1 MRNLVKIY
9 PGKLPTEATPHSLR
23 HSFASHLLQNGLNIR
38 KIQKLLGHSS
48 IDTTQI
54 YTKLDDD
61 FLKKEYDKILK

>member
-1 MRNLVKIY
+1 MSNLVKVY
-9 PGKLPTEATPHSLR
+9 PGTLPAEATPHSLR

-48 IDTTQI
+48 IDTTSI

-61 FLKKEYDKILK
+61 FLKREYDKIQK